1 MNTFIKTSI
10 TITYTQIKTKK
21 KFIPCP
27 RYTCY
32 CKLIIDYPEYTTIT
46 DKLLKNAQKCKEEF
60 LIVNSSHKFIHKF

>member
-10 TITYTQIKTKK
+10 TIINRQIKTKK

-27 RYTCY
+27 SDTCY

-46 DKLLKNAQKCKEEF
+46 DKLLKNAQKCKQEYSIF
-60 LIVNSSHKFIHKF
+60 NSNHKFIHKF